1 MRQEI
6 KFKSIIPSLKSPLH
20 ALKS

>member
-20 ALKS
+20 AVKS